1 MPGLRAFS
9 NHISRRH
16 RDSAEAACAANQI
29 GNLRVSLQEKISE
42 SLSRVINRRT
52 NLDVLSGEMVR
63 DVGTTPDGKVHLTLL
78 MSAQDDATIA
88 REVREAV
95 LRTPG
100 VSDVKI
106 DIKDA
111 AAAQRPPTPSGA
123 NRAGRALPVMGQ
135 EPQSQKAAVPA
146 PTPVTYPELGTIIA
160 VSSGKGGVGKS
171 TVAVNLAIA
180 LAKQGKRVGLMDAD
194 VYGPNIP
201 RMMGV
206 SGPPSLRGELIVP
219 HKAHGVQV
227 MSIGFL
233 IERDQPAIWRG
244 PIIMKI
250 ITQFLRDV
258 YWGQLD
264 YLVVDMPP
272 GTGDAQLSLVQATKI
287 HGAVIVTTPQEVAAG
302 DSLRGAKMFQRVDV
316 PVLGIVENM
325 SYFECPDC
333 GKKSNL
339 FGQGGGLRL
348 ANELGIPLLAEI
360 PLYAQVLSGGDEGQP
375 IIVAEPGSPAGK
387 ALMDLGGRIA
397 GILAGSDAAGVNSTS
412 A

>member
-1 MPGLRAFS
+1 
-9 NHISRRH
+9 
-16 RDSAEAACAANQI
+16 
-29 GNLRVSLQEKISE
+29 VSLQEKIE
-42 SLSRVINRRT
+42 QSLSTVINRRT
-52 NLDVLSGEMVR
+52 NANVVASEMIR
-63 DVGTTPDGKVHLTLL
+63 DIGTTPDGKVSLTLL
-78 MSAQDDATIA
+78 MAAEDDATIA
-88 REVREAV
+88 REVRAAV
-95 LRTPG
+95 ARTEG
-100 VSDVKI
+100 VTDVKVEI
-106 DIKDA
+106 RDA
-111 AAAQRPPTPSGA
+111 NAAQKPASGS

-135 EPQSQKAAVPA
+135 EPKSQKAAVPA
-146 PTPVTYPELGTIIA
+146 PTPVTYPELGKIIA

-194 VYGPNIP
+194 VYGPNVP
-201 RMMGV
+201 RMMGA
-206 SGPPSLRGELIVP
+206 SGAPSLHGELIVP

-302 DSLRGAKMFQRVDV
+302 DSLRGAKMFERMDV

-325 SYFECPDC
+325 SYFQCPDC

-339 FGQGGGLRL
+339 FGSGGGERL
-348 ANELGIPLLAEI
+348 ANELGIPLLSEI
-360 PLYAQVLSGGDEGQP
+360 PLYAQVLQGGDAGQP

-387 ALMDLGGRIA
+387 ALTDLGGRIA
-397 GILAGSDAAGVNSTS
+397 GLLAGSDAAGVNSTR

>member
-1 MPGLRAFS
+1 MSLSERV
-9 NHISRRH
+9 
-16 RDSAEAACAANQI
+16 EAALA
-29 GNLRVSLQEKISE
+29 
-42 SLSRVINRRT
+42 RVINPRT
-52 NLDVLSGEMVR
+52 RTDVLSGEMVR
-63 DVGTTPDGKVHLTLL
+63 DIATTTEGKVRLTLL
-78 MSAQDDATIA
+78 MTAQDDAAIA
-88 REVREAV
+88 RAVREAV
-95 LRTPG
+95 VRTEG
-100 VSDVKI
+100 VTDVQVQI
-106 DIKDA
+106 QDA
-111 AAAQRPPTPSGA
+111 SAPQKPVNAPGA
-123 NRAGRALPVMGQ
+123 NRAARALPVIGQ

-146 PTPVTYPELGTIIA
+146 PTPVTYPKLGTIIA

-201 RMMGV
+201 RMMGA
-206 SGPPSLRGELIVP
+206 SGAPAIHGELIVP
-219 HKAHGVQV
+219 LTAHGVKV
-227 MSIGFL
+227 MSIGLL
-233 IERDQPAIWRG
+233 IDRDQPAIWRG

-258 YWGQLD
+258 EWGQLD

-325 SYFECPDC
+325 SYFECADC
-333 GKKSNL
+333 GKKTFL

-348 ANELGIPLLAEI
+348 ANELGLPLLAEI
-360 PLYAQVLSGGDEGQP
+360 PLYAQVLQGGDVGQP
-375 IIVAEPGSPAGK
+375 IIVAEPESPAGR
-387 ALMDLGGRIA
+387 ALSDLGGRVA
-397 GILAGSDAAGVNSTS
+397 GLLAGSNPAGVNSPG